1 MICPHDHQECDN
13 RGCRY
18 GGCQGRPSGELIAHK
33 DPRFGKKI
41 AVRSQN
47 GGTASAPAA
56 GSASSFRVERRER
69 ITRLKGVFIPPDYSP
84 PMSPQVRQAPS

>member
-1 MICPHDHQECDN
+1 MVSKEKVRANGDFDDLPPDHQECDN

-33 DPRFGKKI
+33 DARFRTKI

-47 GGTASAPAA
+47 GGTASCS
-56 GSASSFRVERRER
+56 GR
-69 ITRLKGVFIPPDYSP
+69 
-84 PMSPQVRQAPS
+84 

>member
-33 DPRFGKKI
+33 DPRFRKKI
-41 AVRSQN
+41 AFRSQN
-47 GGTASAPAA
+47 GGTASTLREAEVPCPYC
-56 GSASSFRVERRER
+56 GPCLAS
-69 ITRLKGVFIPPDYSP
+69 ILAYLHD
-84 PMSPQVRQAPS
+84 